1 MHSYVYL
8 CVHVCL
14 FHKKIGVTFIQVL
27 NEIILLEHDETND
40 PIFVVS
46 WKALYNSFAIII
58 PCKSYFPPT
67 KMLLQYIT
75 AEKVNIISS
84 DGIPFSCST

>member
-14 FHKKIGVTFIQVL
+14 FHEKIGVTFIQVL

-46 WKALYNSFAIII
+46 
-58 PCKSYFPPT
+58 
-67 KMLLQYIT
+67 
-75 AEKVNIISS
+75 
-84 DGIPFSCST
+84 